1 MRTMNRSIRTGVLVA
16 LAALLG
22 PELAIAQQ
30 GLSKRDG
37 QGQVAVTVTVI
48 EAPATGSPVKVKVSL
63 DTHSVSL
70 DGIKFEEVVALGGPD
85 GAAIA
90 PTAVEQAKGA
100 GHHREA
106 VLAFPPLPADAREV
120 RIAVRNVGGIGERTF
135 AWTLPIGQ

>member
-1 MRTMNRSIRTGVLVA
+1 MRTMNRALRGGVIVA

-22 PELAIAQQ
+22 PGLAIGQQ

-37 QGQVAVTVTVI
+37 QGPVAVTVTVI
-48 EAPATGSPVKVKVSL
+48 EAPGTGSPIKIKVSL
-63 DTHSVSL
+63 DTYSVPL
-70 DGIKFEEVVALGGPD
+70 DGIKFEEVVALDGPD

-90 PTAVEQAKGA
+90 PTAVEQATGA

-106 VLAFPPLPADAREV
+106 VLAVPSLAADAREV

>member
-1 MRTMNRSIRTGVLVA
+1 MAVA
-16 LAALLG
+16 LASLLALQLV
-22 PELAIAQQ
+22 AAQQ

-37 QGQVAVTVTVI
+37 QGPVSVTVTLI
-48 EAPATGSPVKVKVSL
+48 EAPATGGPAKAKVSL
-63 DTHSVSL
+63 DTQSEPL

-90 PTAVEQAKGA
+90 PTAIEQAKGA

-106 VLAFPPLPADAREV
+106 VLAFPPLPADARDV
-120 RIAVRNVGGIGERTF
+120 RIAVRNLGGIGERTF

>member
-1 MRTMNRSIRTGVLVA
+1 MNRALRTGVVVA
-16 LAALLG
+16 LATLLG
-22 PELAIAQQ
+22 PGLVIAQQ
-30 GLSKRDG
+30 SLAKRDG
-37 QGQVAVTVTVI
+37 QGPVAVTVTVI
-48 EAPATGSPVKVKVSL
+48 EASGTGGPVKVKVSL

-90 PTAVEQAKGA
+90 PTAAEQATGA

-120 RIAVRNVGGIGERTF
+120 RITVRNVGGVGERTF
-135 AWTLPIGQ
+135 AWNLPIGQ